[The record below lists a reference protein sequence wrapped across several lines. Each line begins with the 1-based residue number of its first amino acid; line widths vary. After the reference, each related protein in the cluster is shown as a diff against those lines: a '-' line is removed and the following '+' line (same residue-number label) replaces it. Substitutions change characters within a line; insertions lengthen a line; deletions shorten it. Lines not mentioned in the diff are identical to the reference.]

1 MTGLNKAISYN
12 WLGPGCSGLGWTL
25 EEKYPYKFGF
35 RDWYD
40 EHDDECGWEKME
52 FQGGGSL
59 EQYDRVHEVLG
70 GFYYNGDVIPTSHT
84 KRQNCDCAKFP
95 RESTYERKNSN
106 PKCPEQSEPQ
116 GCNRKVFNQNCQ
128 ADTQSVVEASVM
140 LGSMWIPPNLTQL
153 HWKN

>member
-1 MTGLNKAISYN
+1 
-12 WLGPGCSGLGWTL
+12 
-25 EEKYPYKFGF
+25 
-35 RDWYD
+35 
-40 EHDDECGWEKME
+40 ME

-70 GFYYNGDVIPTSHT
+70 GFYYNGDVIPTSQT

-116 GCNRKVFNQNCQ
+116 GYTIARSSIRIARLTHKI
-128 ADTQSVVEASVM
+128 SVVEASVM